1 MENIFEKWHLGVTF
15 GFRAKN
21 GWFSTDEA
29 KKEARAIKESGAD
42 WVVLVVTVYQEHT
55 YSVRQFKDF
64 VMTPCDLE
72 IIEMIDYLHSLGL
85 KVQLRPMLET
95 LDGCGRLGIW
105 FPDDDPDATR
115 IPGTVGR
122 TELSDWFSGMTERAV
137 YYAKIAEKTGAEI
150 YCLDSELDR
159 LIKYNDR
166 WKKVLSE
173 VRKVYSGPVTSCHT
187 THTGIIDFEKV
198 LSNKNHWFYDLDFLS
213 LSCYHSA
220 NLLGLTKKERK
231 ADFLPQLERFRG
243 IAETYGKPILFGE
256 FGSNLPP
263 EQQADYL
270 SVFLELFSPEPW
282 WYGLYWWKW
291 DEQVDRPFGERW
303 WPIKGRPAEKL
314 FNEWSLRDR
323 TRGRF

>member
-1 MENIFEKWHLGVTF
+1 MKNVLENWHLGVTF

-21 GWFSTDEA
+21 GWFGTEEA
-29 KKEARAIKESGAD
+29 KAEARAIKASGAD
-42 WVVLVVTVYQEHT
+42 WVVLIVTVYQEHT

-64 VMTPCDLE
+64 KMTPSDLE
-72 IIEMIDYLHSLGL
+72 VMEMIDYLHSLGL

-105 FPDDDPDATR
+105 FPNDDPTGKR
-115 IPGTVGR
+115 IPGTSR
-122 TELSDWFSGMTERAV
+122 TELSDWFESMCERAV
-137 YYAKIAEKTGAEI
+137 YYAKIAEKANAEL

-159 LIKYNDR
+159 IIQYNER

-198 LSNKNHWFYDLDFLS
+198 LSDKDHWFYDLDILS
-213 LSCYHSA
+213 LSCYHQA
-220 NLLGLTKKERK
+220 AALGLTKEERREG
-231 ADFLPQLERFRG
+231 FIPQLERFRKL
-243 IAETYGKPILFGE
+243 AEIYGKPILFGE

-263 EQQADYL
+263 EEQADYL
-270 SVFLELFSPEPW
+270 SVFLELFSNEPW

-291 DEQVDRPFGERW
+291 DEQIDRPFGERW
-303 WPIKGRPAEKL
+303 WPIKGRPAEKVYKA
-314 FNEWSLRDR
+314 WSTLDR
-323 TRGRF
+323 SR